1 MTEQNVTGIQVSLY
15 DVDNV
20 NNTFV
25 FQPATLANLCYAQ
38 REYITVSI
46 TDGREALFREAMRHN
61 PSVFLRSNNTLT
73 VRFSLECSEEQKV
86 DRESHVKF
94 FKLTP
99 LFPEDVTLY
108 DEAKP
113 ISSMHNHN
121 KHKFQLEFA
130 CKHDSQFMYP
140 DGASAR

>member
-1 MTEQNVTGIQVSLY
+1 MTEQKIASYQVTLT
-15 DVDNV
+15 DVDKA
-20 NNTFV
+20 NNAFV

-73 VRFSLECSEEQKV
+73 VRFSLECSEEQKT
-86 DRESHVKF
+86 DRESHVKS

-99 LFPEDVTLY
+99 IFPEDMTLF
-108 DEAKP
+108 DEAMP
-113 ISSMHNHN
+113 ISSMHHHN
-121 KHKFQLEFA
+121 KHKFQLEFV

-140 DGASAR
+140 NGASAR

>member
-1 MTEQNVTGIQVSLY
+1 MTEQNVTGIQVSLS
-15 DVDNV
+15 DVDKV

-46 TDGREALFREAMRHN
+46 TDGREDLFREAMRHN
-61 PSVFLRSNNTLT
+61 PSVFLHSNNTLT
-73 VRFSLECSEEQKV
+73 VRFSLECSEEQKA
-86 DRESHVKF
+86 DKESHVKF

-99 LFPEDVTLY
+99 IFHEDMNLFD
-108 DEAKP
+108 AAIP
-113 ISSMHNHN
+113 ISSMHHHN

-130 CKHDSQFMYP
+130 CERSSQFMYP

>member
-1 MTEQNVTGIQVSLY
+1 MTEQNVTGIQVSLS
-15 DVDNV
+15 DVDKV

-46 TDGREALFREAMRHN
+46 TDGREDLFREAMRHN
-61 PSVFLRSNNTLT
+61 PSVFLHSNNTLT
-73 VRFSLECSEEQKV
+73 VRFSLECSEEQKT

-99 LFPEDVTLY
+99 IFPEDITLF
-108 DEAKP
+108 DEA
-113 ISSMHNHN
+113 MYDHNE
-121 KHKFQLEFA
+121 HKFQLEFA
-130 CKHDSQFMYP
+130 CERSSQFMYP